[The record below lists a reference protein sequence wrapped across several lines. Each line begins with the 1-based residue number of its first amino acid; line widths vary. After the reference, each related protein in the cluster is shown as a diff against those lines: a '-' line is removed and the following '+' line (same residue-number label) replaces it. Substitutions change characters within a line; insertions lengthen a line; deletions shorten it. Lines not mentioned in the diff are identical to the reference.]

1 MVSTPTNSSTF
12 PLFSRLPLE
21 LRDQI
26 WRDALPENVGPALY
40 PYRKGCWCPR
50 RLSKSDKG
58 YDSEN
63 DENNLNLEFRHD
75 FLYDIHFELPLVSV
89 NREARALALAWAR
102 EQGVTKRPRD
112 DGRAPVFVRSFD
124 PMRDALHVS
133 LDKWDDFLS
142 EPDDRLFE
150 PDLSGQLVDIKS
162 DIRRIAVPE
171 ALLRNELTSVAWL
184 ADIFQYFFNV
194 NVLFVVVDPQPDL
207 QSTDDDP
214 RVQQRWEFEKTQGAA
229 FIWDDE
235 RGGFDSEGSEDV
247 GDDAL
252 HRLIEQT
259 NEELGE
265 ELSKKSIHSFEIR
278 PVFAV
283 RR

>member
-1 MVSTPTNSSTF
+1 M
-12 PLFSRLPLE
+12 
-21 LRDQI
+21 
-26 WRDALPENVGPALY
+26 
-40 PYRKGCWCPR
+40 KGCWCPR
-50 RLSKSDKG
+50 RLSKSDEG
-58 YDSEN
+58 HDSEN

-75 FLYDIHFELPLVSV
+75 LLYDIQFEMPLALV
-89 NREARALALAWAR
+89 NREAHAIALAWAR
-102 EQGVTKRPRD
+102 EQGVTMCRCEDRQ
-112 DGRAPVFVRSFD
+112 APVFVRSFD
-124 PMRDALHVS
+124 PMRDALYVS

-142 EPDDRLFE
+142 EPGDRLFG
-150 PDLSGQLVDIKS
+150 PYLSEQLVDMIS

-171 ALLRNELTSVAWL
+171 ALLWSEAMRVAWL
-184 ADIFQYFFNV
+184 ADIFQYYFNV

-207 QSTDDDP
+207 QSMDDDL
-214 RVQQRWEFEKTQGAA
+214 RVQQRWEFERTQGAA
-229 FIWDDE
+229 FIWDNE
-235 RGGFDSEGSEDV
+235 RGVFDSEDSEDS

-265 ELSKKSIHSFEIR
+265 ELGKKSIHSFEIR